1 MAGTQVWPQREHT
14 ASCLCGIQV
23 LLVWPFPQNV
33 VMLQSTSVTRYC
45 CCPETCNLNDTR
57 PKAPPWAWDC
67 WTKKMPCTFLTWTWW
82 GIGTDRTTASA
93 LRHPCQEQVVV
104 SMCFL
109 QTKTMKLLW
118 LVTQPSLLVSEGC
131 KTAHA
136 TCGSK
141 LCPRQ
146 ESTAF
151 AWVINFST
159 SCPARLLA
167 SLWQLPTSVPSQ
179 DGAYAAYLHRK
190 HGSYNFAEV
199 RAEDFSILDWQTY
212 RCFLCPSRDR
222 SCWQLSVE
230 PPAAHWSCPSPIEHL
245 WRYSAFLGAC
255 MILCFGLWT
264 DFPVSQHLQFPEQRL
279 SNSSGPHLAMQI
291 YIQMNDLTMSQG
303 SQKA

>member
-1 MAGTQVWPQREHT
+1 MQSQWHKTQSPPLSLR
-14 ASCLCGIQV
+14 
-23 LLVWPFPQNV
+23 LLNKEDAVHVSHVNMVRDWDWQNH
-33 VMLQSTSVTRYC
+33 S
-45 CCPETCNLNDTR
+45 
-57 PKAPPWAWDC
+57 
-67 WTKKMPCTFLTWTWW
+67 F
-82 GIGTDRTTASA
+82 RTTPSLSRASSCE
-93 LRHPCQEQVVV
+93 HVFSPNQNDET
-104 SMCFL
+104 S
-109 QTKTMKLLW
+109 
-118 LVTQPSLLVSEGC
+118 LVGNAASLLVSEGC

>member
-1 MAGTQVWPQREHT
+1 MWWCFKVLVSHGIVAVQKHAISMTQDPKPPLSLR
-14 ASCLCGIQV
+14 
-23 LLVWPFPQNV
+23 LLNKEDAVHVSHVNMVRDWDWQNH
-33 VMLQSTSVTRYC
+33 S
-45 CCPETCNLNDTR
+45 
-57 PKAPPWAWDC
+57 
-67 WTKKMPCTFLTWTWW
+67 F
-82 GIGTDRTTASA
+82 RTTPSLSRASSCE
-93 LRHPCQEQVVV
+93 HVFSPNQNDET
-104 SMCFL
+104 S
-109 QTKTMKLLW
+109 
-118 LVTQPSLLVSEGC
+118 LVGNAASLLVSEGC

>member
-1 MAGTQVWPQREHT
+1 MTWRWATVHTKHRGQFDRRRIRWLSVFFACYPCMWIIHKLESPWNYQTVRQCSGFRWHSRAAGKQH
-14 ASCLCGIQV
+14 
-23 LLVWPFPQNV
+23 
-33 VMLQSTSVTRYC
+33 
-45 CCPETCNLNDTR
+45 
-57 PKAPPWAWDC
+57 
-67 WTKKMPCTFLTWTWW
+67 
-82 GIGTDRTTASA
+82 
-93 LRHPCQEQVVV
+93 QE
-104 SMCFL
+104 
-109 QTKTMKLLW
+109 
-118 LVTQPSLLVSEGC
+118 
-131 KTAHA
+131 
-136 TCGSK
+136 SK

-151 AWVINFST
+151 AWVVNFST

-190 HGSYNFAEV
+190 HGSSNFAKV

-230 PPAAHWSCPSPIEHL
+230 PPEAHWSCPSPIKHL
-245 WRYSAFLGAC
+245 WRYSAFLEAC

-264 DFPVSQHLQFPEQRL
+264 DFPVSQHLQYPEQRL

-291 YIQMNDLTMSQG
+291 YIQMNDLTMSHG
-303 SQKA
+303 SHKA